1 MLLMSYLVSLFF
13 YSSLCLLMMA
23 RLSSLKQ
30 LVSLSSRC
38 SMRSSRYQL
47 STIGNPKL
55 PTALKIS
62 LVSMAV
68 KPAR

>member
-1 MLLMSYLVSLFF
+1 MIILCLF

-23 RLSSLKQ
+23 RLSSFRQ

-38 SMRSSRYQL
+38 SIRSSRYQF
-47 STIGNPKL
+47 STIGKPKL

-62 LVSMAV
+62 LVSIVVMPV
-68 KPAR
+68 R

>member
-1 MLLMSYLVSLFF
+1 MIILCLF

-23 RLSSLKQ
+23 RLSSFRQ

-38 SMRSSRYQL
+38 SIRSSRYQL
-47 STIGNPKL
+47 STIGKPKL

-68 KPAR
+68 MPAR